1 MVARLCSFPKS
12 LRWGM
17 EKFSSNPWCLIRDGE
32 LRASSRCN
40 SRCGQQKHT
49 NASNWHLCKSAKLNY
64 LIDSLQLIHR
74 LCAAQEHPRLPHPRP
89 GRRSVAAP
97 SSRGTA
103 GPGGGRRARTCVGL
117 CCRRVPTV
125 FKSKKNRKKKK
136 KRVAFK
142 APRDESS
149 SAERR
154 AFLLTKAG
162 DVLKATKPGA
172 STGTRSQP
180 H

>member
-32 LRASSRCN
+32 LRASSQCN

-136 KRVAFK
+136 KELLSRHHVTRA
-142 APRDESS
+142 AVP
-149 SAERR
+149 SAGR
-154 AFLLTKAG
+154 FCLLRLG
-162 DVLKATKPGA
+162 MC
-172 STGTRSQP
+172 
-180 H
+180 